1 MVSYLNQVR
10 RRQTPQRR
18 AIGRNGMDLQE
29 PFSARNFGT
38 RSILPLAI
46 FSCVRVDY
54 RKRAVE
60 MNVARRQLII
70 AQPQ

>member
-1 MVSYLNQVR
+1 
-10 RRQTPQRR
+10 
-18 AIGRNGMDLQE
+18 MDLQE